1 MKRAPITQPAEAAA
15 GRVRKGCRSDAQAI
29 LALEDLFPTD
39 RMTIRSVR
47 RFLSVPNAHVWI
59 AELDGGV
66 VGNLIWLSRSGSRAA
81 RVYSVVVAP
90 AARGRRFAQRL
101 VQTMEHDARSE
112 GHELAMLEVRADNL
126 AARALYAKL
135 GYAEAAKLPDFYED
149 GGDGLKLV
157 KPLR

>member
-1 MKRAPITQPAEAAA
+1 MKRAPITKTAI
-15 GRVRKGCRSDAQAI
+15 GRVRKGRRSDAQAI
-29 LALEDLFPTD
+29 LTLEDLFSTD

-47 RFLSVPNAHVWI
+47 RFLSVPHAHVWI
-59 AELDGGV
+59 AELDGVV

-90 AARGRRFAQRL
+90 AARGQRFAQRL
-101 VQTMEHDARSE
+101 VQTMERDARSE
-112 GHELAMLEVRADNL
+112 GHEIAMLEVRADNP

-135 GYAEAAKLPDFYED
+135 GYVEVAKLPDFYED

-157 KPLR
+157 KPLG